1 MVKQKD
7 KNGSEQ
13 DPLVRALGTYGAC
26 PCDVDNIN
34 ALNRSSYSIE
44 FWQILRNS
52 VPLSLTLLMQ
62 TMISSVSLLFVGRL
76 GSLVLGAVTMA
87 NVVFTATSVVFLG
100 LATCLDTLCPQAY
113 GAGHYALVGLYF
125 QKCVAISA
133 VAALPVSSVW
143 LFSKPLIG
151 LLAKDAEVVHIASRY
166 LKCMVGCVP
175 GYIVFE
181 CGKKYLQAQG
191 DFLSAQLILLISFPF
206 SALANYILVGSLGY
220 MGAPLASSLTYTL
233 MGILLAC
240 VMLRKRTCWHA
251 FSWKRTMQGWDP
263 LIRLAGPGII
273 MIEAEFLAFESLTL
287 LAARFDTTE
296 LASQAVAASVQSI
309 TFQIPFAV
317 SIAASNRISTHVGRG
332 NVHDCV
338 MATRTSLLCMGPLVS
353 LLNIGGLLLGRFRV
367 CSMFTRDPAV
377 VKRAAHLLCVVAVN
391 QLWDVYNV
399 LAAGCLRAQGR
410 QRLGGYLN
418 LIAYYLFGI
427 PLALYLGFGRDWQA
441 FGFWIGLG
449 SGIFALSASEV
460 FCVYKSDWPRIILD
474 SQKLHIHN

>member
-1 MVKQKD
+1 MVYQKD
-7 KNGSEQ
+7 TNEAESDRLARVTGS
-13 DPLVRALGTYGAC
+13 YGAC
-26 PCDVDNIN
+26 PCDIDDGYCFGETN
-34 ALNRSSYSIE
+34 YSAE

-52 VPLSLTLLMQ
+52 VPLALTLLMQ
-62 TMISSVSLLFVGRL
+62 TLISSVSLLFVGRL

-113 GAGHYALVGLYF
+113 GAGNYSLVGLYF
-125 QKCVAISA
+125 QRCVAISV
-133 VAALPVSSVW
+133 VAAVPVSAVW
-143 LFSKPLIG
+143 IFSKPLISV
-151 LLAKDAEVVHIASRY
+151 LAKDMEVVEIASSY

-191 DFLSAQLILLISFPF
+191 DFLTAQLILCVSFPF
-206 SALANYILVGSLGY
+206 SALANYLLVGSLGY

-233 MGILLAC
+233 MGILLAGA
-240 VMLRKRTCWHA
+240 MLRKRTCWHE
-251 FSWKRTMQGWDP
+251 FSWKNTIRGWDP

-296 LASQAVAASVQSI
+296 LASQAVAASVQSVS
-309 TFQIPFAV
+309 FQVPFAV

-332 NVHDCV
+332 NIRDCV
-338 MATRTSLLCMGPLVS
+338 LATRTSLLCMGPLVS
-353 LLNIGGLLLGRFRV
+353 IINIAGLLLGRFSV
-367 CSMFTRDPAV
+367 CSLFTKDPAV
-377 VKRAAHLLCVVAVN
+377 VNRAAQLLCVVAVN

-399 LAAGCLRAQGR
+399 LGAGCLRAQGR

-418 LIAYYLFGI
+418 LIAYYLLGI
-427 PLALYLGFGRDWQA
+427 PLALYLGFGRDWRA
-441 FGFWIGLG
+441 LGFWVGLG
-449 SGIFALSASEV
+449 AGIFALSVGEIY
-460 FCVYKSDWPRIILD
+460 CVYKSDWPRIIID
-474 SQKLHIHN
+474 SERLHRHT